1 MDFDLS
7 VSLINELLPNIDGN
21 SVLADRLASHGL
33 SNGRIL
39 VPAHLFD
46 DEAMEQLWHLA
57 ENHDDQALLFQLIGE
72 RNVRRASGGTFTVP
86 NLEMLVPVL
95 KEYLSIDAVDGW
107 LYRRNRDG
115 ILLPWLIE
123 SIEYIPREYDKPS
136 MPYVCIQLLANTI
149 ASTTQIDDGVPEQWR
164 SGMTNAILF
173 YQREMGKLSIP
184 ELLAS
189 KGFYKECPEFREEYE
204 KQYQRF
210 SQFQSFYGKQ
220 FLARNFGF
228 MLREGETP
236 LSENLEFFRIPQGTA
251 IKCVND
257 EEILERRIE
266 THASSGAVID
276 GTSGQI
282 PIHCYLQMF
291 HLEQHENCWV
301 HVQNLDEYQYRPE
314 LKDKLVLPEDHRRLI
329 DILTAH
335 SGMLVDDI
343 IEGKS
348 GGTTILCMG
357 AAGLGK
363 TLTAEVYSEVV
374 GKPLYRVH
382 SGQLGTS
389 AESVEAVL
397 FTILRRAARWDAI
410 LLMDEAD
417 VYIRRRDNNL
427 EHNAIVSEFLRTLEY
442 FDGLL
447 FLTTNRVDDVD
458 DAILSRCIAV
468 IRYEV
473 PPRKDAIKL
482 WKSLSQQFQV
492 ELSDSLID
500 DLVRDFPHSTGRDIK
515 ELLKL
520 TSRLCSNTN
529 EPVSL
534 EAFHQ
539 SSVFRGRRY
548 RIRFPVPYRKKASV
562 MLAFLHGVRW
572 GTVRRL
578 RQGFSFFY
586 RRSLSEFVPGF
597 FV

>member
-1 MDFDLS
+1 MEFDLS
-7 VSLINELLPNIDGN
+7 VSQINELLPNISQE
-21 SVLADRLASHGL
+21 SVLAERLASHGL
-33 SNGRIL
+33 TNGRIL

-46 DEAMEQLWHLA
+46 EDALDQLWQVA
-57 ENHDDQALLFQLIGE
+57 EKNDDKSLLFQLIGE
-72 RNVRRASGGTFTVP
+72 RNAKKASGGTFTVP

-95 KEYLSIDAVDGW
+95 TEYLSIDSIDGW
-107 LYRRNRDG
+107 LYRRNKDG

-123 SIEYIPREYDKPS
+123 SIEYVPREYDKPS
-136 MPYVCIQLLANTI
+136 LPYVCIQLLANTI
-149 ASTTQIDDGVPEQWR
+149 ASTTHIDDGVPEQWR

-184 ELLAS
+184 ELLAN

-204 KQYQRF
+204 RQHERF
-210 SQFQSFYGKQ
+210 RSFQSFYGKQ

-228 MLREGETP
+228 MVRPGETP
-236 LSENLEFFRIPQGTA
+236 LSENLEFFRIPQGTTV
-251 IKCVND
+251 KCVND

-266 THASSGAVID
+266 THSSSGAVIP
-276 GTSGQI
+276 GTAGQI
-282 PIHCYLQMF
+282 PIHCYLRMF

-301 HVQNLDEYQYRPE
+301 HVQNLEEYQYRPE
-314 LKDKLVLPEDHRRLI
+314 LKDKLVLPEDHRRLV
-329 DILTAH
+329 DILTAN
-335 SGMLVDDI
+335 SDMLVDDI

-363 TLTAEVYSEVV
+363 TLTAEVYSEVA

-389 AESVEAVL
+389 AESVEAAL
-397 FTILRRAARWDAI
+397 STILRRAERWDAI

-417 VYIRRRDNNL
+417 VYIRRRDNDL

-468 IRYEV
+468 IRYEM
-473 PPRKDAIKL
+473 PPREDAIRL
-482 WKSLSQQFQV
+482 WKSLSEQFQV
-492 ELSDSLID
+492 KLSDSMIA
-500 DLVRDFPHSTGRDIK
+500 DLVRDFPYSTGRDIK

-520 TSRLCSNTN
+520 TSRLCTN
-529 EPVSL
+529 NNEQVSL

-539 SSVFRGRRY
+539 SSVFRGKR
-548 RIRFPVPYRKKASV
+548 
-562 MLAFLHGVRW
+562 
-572 GTVRRL
+572 
-578 RQGFSFFY
+578 
-586 RRSLSEFVPGF
+586 
-597 FV
+597 